1 MQGSGLKAPMVGHV
15 GDGNFHVQLMVDPK
29 NENEIKNL
37 NKFLDD
43 LSKRA
48 ILLDGTCTG
57 EHGIGQG
64 KKQYLVEELGGSVDF
79 MKNIKKALDPY
90 NIMNPGKIF

>member
-1 MQGSGLKAPMVGHV
+1 
-15 GDGNFHVQLMVDPK
+15 MVDPK

-79 MKNIKKALDPY
+79 MKNIKKALDPF